1 MTVAFH
7 EVRRI
12 PATACSCDY
21 HPAHSVCTIIPATSE
36 RVSALEDA
44 LDSPYC
50 SDLQSSPR
58 RNVLSREE
66 MTMSKESLLLSRR
79 RLLRAGIFIA
89 GTVANLGKPTLATAG
104 SNDQPDWRFCNKCEA
119 MFFNGYPS
127 KGSCPAGGAHV
138 AQGYN
143 FVLPHDLEET
153 PTAQR
158 HWRFCNKCEAMFL
171 NGYGNKGR
179 CAAGG
184 IHVAQGYNFVLP
196 HDLEETPTAQR
207 HWRFCNKCEV
217 MFFNGYG
224 NKGRCAAGGA
234 HVAQGYNF
242 VLPHPPYGCSHCND
256 GSCQCGYGTGADL
269 CANHRGDDP
278 KIGCIQ
284 QQ

>member
-104 SNDQPDWRFCNKCEA
+104 SNDQPDWRFCNKCE
-119 MFFNGYPS
+119 
-127 KGSCPAGGAHV
+127 
-138 AQGYN
+138 
-143 FVLPHDLEET
+143 
-153 PTAQR
+153 
-158 HWRFCNKCEAMFL
+158 
-171 NGYGNKGR
+171 
-179 CAAGG
+179 
-184 IHVAQGYNFVLP
+184 
-196 HDLEETPTAQR
+196 
-207 HWRFCNKCEV
+207 V